1 MALAT
6 IQLIRDGQG
15 TRLDSLS
22 DTQIQLHL
30 DDAELLVKADGI
42 AVDNDFFSLLQRLK
56 CYDTLESTGSIP
68 NEVNS
73 EGVGDV
79 SIGFDTNI
87 AIGSATFY
95 ADQYTRTLIKARGS
109 MFVC

>member
-6 IQLIRDGQG
+6 IQQIRDGQG
-15 TRLDSLS
+15 NRLDDLS

-30 DDAELLVKADGI
+30 DDAALIVKGHGI
-42 AVDNDFFSLLQRLK
+42 AEGNDYFSLLQRLK

-68 NEVNS
+68 NEINS
-73 EGVGDV
+73 EAVGDV
-79 SIGFDTNI
+79 SLGMDTNI

-95 ADQYTRTLIKARGS
+95 SAQYERTLILARGS